1 MARASLKEQLVTGSA
16 PVFLERG
23 FNAASVND
31 IVRAAGVPK
40 GSFYNHFAS
49 KEQLATE
56 VLRRYVDDLGLR
68 ELADLDGSPLQHIH
82 EHLTA
87 NIAAREATGIEY
99 GCLLGNF
106 STDAV
111 AFNDGLRE
119 AVTQGFARWVDA
131 VAIAVGRAQAAGEIR
146 NATDARTLAGYLVT
160 SFEGAIAQAKTLRN
174 DGPIADFLS
183 VTFDTV
189 LH

>member
-1 MARASLKEQLVTGSA
+1 MARASLKEQLVDRSA
-16 PVFLERG
+16 AVFLERG

-31 IVRAAGVPK
+31 IVQAAGVPK

-49 KEQLATE
+49 KEALAVE
-56 VLRRYVDDLGLR
+56 VLGRYVDDLGLG
-68 ELADLDGSPLQHIH
+68 ELADPHASPLGQIRA
-82 EHLTA
+82 HLTA
-87 NIAAREATGIEY
+87 NIAAREAAGIEY

-111 AFNDGLRE
+111 ALNEGLRE
-119 AVTQGFARWVDA
+119 AVTQGFARWIDA
-131 VAIAVGRAQAAGEIR
+131 VAAAIARAQAAGEIR
-146 NATDARTLAGYLVT
+146 NNTDAHTLARYLI
-160 SFEGAIAQAKTLRN
+160 SGFEGAIAQAKTLRTGSPV
-174 DGPIADFLS
+174 DDFLA

>member
-1 MARASLKEQLVTGSA
+1 MARASLKEQLVTRSA

-31 IVRAAGVPK
+31 IVVAAGVPK
-40 GSFYNHFAS
+40 GSFYNHFSS
-49 KEQLATE
+49 KELLAIE

-68 ELADLDGSPLQHIH
+68 ELADPDGSPLEQIRS
-82 EHLTA
+82 HLAT
-87 NIAAREATGIEY
+87 NIAAREAAGIEY

-106 STDAV
+106 STDTV
-111 AFNDGLRE
+111 ALNDGLRE
-119 AVTQGFARWVDA
+119 AVTQGFARWIDA
-131 VAIAVGRAQAAGEIR
+131 VAAAIARAQVAGEIL
-146 NATDARTLAGYLVT
+146 NEADAHTIARYVVA
-160 SFEGAIAQAKTLRN
+160 SFEGAIAQAKTLRS
-174 DGPIADFLS
+174 DAPITEFLS